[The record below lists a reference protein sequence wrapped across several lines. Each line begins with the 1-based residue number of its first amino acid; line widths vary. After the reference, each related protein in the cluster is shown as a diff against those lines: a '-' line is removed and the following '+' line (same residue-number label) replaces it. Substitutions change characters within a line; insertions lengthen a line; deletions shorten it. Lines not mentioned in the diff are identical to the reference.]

1 MTFHQGYPLADFRK
15 HILVLMNLE
24 RPEGTVTAATAL
36 PANFEHAF
44 NKFVA
49 AGLGLLGLP
58 GVSEIW
64 SGLATA
70 GAITSLLLLLNF
82 CHRWLILG
90 VLIDLGLILAL
101 VAAVVVPSLGGG
113 AAVEIKSA
121 ARSLAAGLRQT
132 RNRALNANR
141 SAILALDVAKREFRL
156 PGERRA
162 HKLPARVDI
171 VLFTARSEQLS
182 EKGGAI
188 RFFPDGSSTGGRI
201 TLSIDS
207 IGPASRSA

>member
-1 MTFHQGYPLADFRK
+1 MR
-15 HILVLMNLE
+15 
-24 RPEGTVTAATAL
+24 
-36 PANFEHAF
+36 
-44 NKFVA
+44 
-49 AGLGLLGLP
+49 
-58 GVSEIW
+58 S
-64 SGLATA
+64 STA
-70 GAITSLLLLLNF
+70 GFTLIELLA
-82 CHRWLILG
+82 
-90 VLIDLGLILAL
+90 VLLILAL
-101 VAAVVVPSLGGG
+101 VAAFVVPSLGGG

-132 RNRALNANR
+132 RNRALNDNR

-207 IGPASRSA
+207 LRYLVNVDWLTGRVKVIESVVEEPTGR